1 MARKQKGKFIEKLL
15 MGAEKSETYARDSL
29 PSNRW
34 ELFWD
39 IFKGRFGKLVIINL
53 LTTLFLIPLYAL
65 FIIRSIMM
73 TGLGGTYPF
82 NQPFGT
88 GYLAP
93 ESMIGYNESIVFSA
107 NLYSFLFLPL
117 VMVIAA
123 VGIAGCAYVIRN
135 MVWTEGLFV
144 SNDFWH
150 GIKTNFKSI
159 ALTLAIYSLIL
170 YLGIVA
176 DSLMSQI
183 LVYNLLPTW
192 LVYVVKILLYAVLIF
207 FGIMVMHMITMT
219 VTYDLSFGKLFKNAF
234 YLTIGA
240 FPANIVFI
248 ALGGLFFLLLFMG
261 DFMLGIGI
269 ILLLLF
275 GVSYAMLVWTDYCHW
290 LYDRFI
296 NPRIKGAKVNRGIY
310 EKIKDNKSKAIEQYK
325 VQLSSIKST
334 LNSRPIKPI
343 TDEELTLAELP
354 ESFSR
359 KDIEKLN
366 ESRKALYEDNENYIK
381 AHEND
386 PEFEEY
392 RLAQEKKKEEE
403 RERVRRIEQAKKE
416 LAKHNKRKK

>member
-1 MARKQKGKFIEKLL
+1 MAKKRKGKFIEKLL

-65 FIIRSIMM
+65 FIVRSIMM
-73 TGLGGTYPF
+73 TGLGGMYPF
-82 NQPFGT
+82 SQAFGT

-93 ESMIGYNESIVFSA
+93 ESMIGYSESIIFSA
-107 NLYSFLFLPL
+107 NLYTFLFLPL
-117 VMVIAA
+117 VMLIAA
-123 VGIAGCAYVIRN
+123 VGISGCAYVIRN

-150 GIKTNFKSI
+150 GIKTNFKKI
-159 ALTLAIYSLIL
+159 GLTFLLYSLIL
-170 YLGIVA
+170 YIGIIA
-176 DSLMSQI
+176 DSLLNQI
-183 LVYNLLPTW
+183 LVYNILSSW
-192 LVYVVKILLYAVLIF
+192 LIYLFKILLYAVLILL
-207 FGIMVMHMITMT
+207 GIMVMHMITMT
-219 VTYDLSFGKLFKNAF
+219 VTYDLSFGKILKNAF

-240 FPANIVFI
+240 FPANAFFI
-248 ALGGLFFLLLFMG
+248 LIGGLIFLLLFMG
-261 DFMLGIGI
+261 EFLMGLGI
-269 ILLLLF
+269 ILLILF
-275 GVSYAMLVWTDYCHW
+275 GISYAMLVWTDYCHW
-290 LYDRFI
+290 LYDKFI

-325 VQLSSIKST
+325 VQLDSIKST

>member
-1 MARKQKGKFIEKLL
+1 MAKRQKGKFIEKLL
-15 MGAEKSETYARDSL
+15 MGAEKSEAYARDSL

-39 IFKGRFGKLVIINL
+39 IFKNRFGKLVIINL

-65 FIIRSIMM
+65 FIIRSLVM
-73 TGLGGTYPF
+73 TGLGGLYPF
-82 NQPFGT
+82 TQPFGT

-93 ESMIGYNESIVFSA
+93 ESMVGYGETIAFSA
-107 NLYSFLFLPL
+107 NTYVFLFLPVAL
-117 VMVIAA
+117 AIAS
-123 VGIAGCAYVIRN
+123 VGISGCAYVIRN

-150 GIKTNFKSI
+150 GIKSNFKNI
-159 ALTLAIYSLIL
+159 VLALVGYSFIL
-170 YLGIVA
+170 YVAIVA
-176 DSLMSQI
+176 DSLINQI
-183 LVYNLLPTW
+183 LVYSIAPSWLL
-192 LVYVVKILLYAVLIF
+192 YVAKILLYAVCVF

-219 VTYDLSFGKLFKNAF
+219 VTYELSFGKVLKNAF

-240 FPANIVFI
+240 FPANVVFI
-248 ALGGLFFLLLFMG
+248 LLSGFMVLLLFMG
-261 DFMLGIGI
+261 SFMMGLGI
-269 ILLLLF
+269 ILMLLIGISF
-275 GVSYAMLVWTDYCHW
+275 AMLVWTDYCQW
-290 LYDRFI
+290 LYDKFI

-310 EKIKDNKSKAIEQYK
+310 ERIKDNKSKAIEQYK
-325 VQLSSIKST
+325 VQLDSIKSS

-343 TDEELTLAELP
+343 PDEELTLAELP

-386 PEFEEY
+386 PEFEKY
-392 RLAQEKKKEEE
+392 RQAEEKRREEE